1 MQDDVVALFA
11 YDRWANTKVLDA
23 KPRAEGSAARSTDAE
38 KKDRRADASKRPRIT
53 AQEMQNLG

>member
-23 KPRAEGSAARSTDAE
+23 CLRSCLT
-38 KKDRRADASKRPRIT
+38 KK
-53 AQEMQNLG
+53 N